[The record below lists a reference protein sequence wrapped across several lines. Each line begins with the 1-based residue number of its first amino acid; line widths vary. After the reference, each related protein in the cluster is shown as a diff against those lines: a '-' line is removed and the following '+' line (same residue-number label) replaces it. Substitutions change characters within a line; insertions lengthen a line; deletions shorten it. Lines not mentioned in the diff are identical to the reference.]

1 MVNYANGKKKLVK
14 NVKETGKIQKRV
26 DKKC

>member
-1 MVNYANGKKKLVK
+1 VK